1 MSDAVLYE
9 VRRDAA
15 WITLNQPERRNAL
28 SAELVDGLRTHLAT
42 ALARSGGAAVVLTGA
57 GAAFCAGADLKSGG
71 LAAAEGEEHPFVR
84 VLKAIW
90 HSPKPVIGR
99 VNGHAFGGGLGLTAA
114 CDLTIAAD
122 GATFAFSE
130 VRVGVIPA
138 IISVVCIPK
147 LGIQN
152 AMWLF
157 LTGER
162 ISAARA
168 VEVGL
173 VHRVVPAAE
182 LDRAVEEV
190 AGLVRLGGPNAV
202 REAKRL
208 VRRVPTLAL
217 DEAFRATTATSLALF
232 ASEEAAEGMQRLRR
246 EAEAAAG
253 RSKPWPRTTCSA
265 SRTAA
270 ASTATA

>member
-9 VRRDAA
+9 VRGDAA

-28 SAELVDGLRTHLAT
+28 SEALITGLRTHLAT
-42 ALARSGGAAVVLTGA
+42 ALADARVRVLVLTGA

-71 LAAAEGEEHPFVR
+71 LAGADTAAEHPFVT
-84 VLKAIW
+84 VLKTIW
-90 HSPKPVIGR
+90 DAPKPVIGR
-99 VNGHAFGGGLGLTAA
+99 INGHAFGGGLGLTAA
-114 CDLTIAAD
+114 CDLTLAAD
-122 GATFAFSE
+122 TATFAFSE

-138 IISVVCIPK
+138 IISVLCIPK

-173 VHRVVPAAE
+173 VHRAVPAAE
-182 LDRAVEEV
+182 LDRAVDEV
-190 AGLVRLGGPNAV
+190 VGLVRLGGPNAL

-208 VRRVPTLAL
+208 IRRVPALSL
-217 DEAFRATTATSLALF
+217 DEGFRETTATSLALF
-232 ASEEAAEGMQRLRR
+232 RSEEAAEGMGAFVQKRKPSW
-246 EAEAAAG
+246 AE
-253 RSKPWPRTTCSA
+253 
-265 SRTAA
+265 
-270 ASTATA
+270 